1 MTMSSE
7 PSLLPSEAFM
17 RRTRIETSRGVF
29 SALTASTRE
38 VGPLVIWSHATGF
51 HAAAYEPL
59 LKGIAKEAQFIAP
72 DARGHG
78 NSAASDNPAQLR
90 SWHVYYDDLISVL
103 DALPA
108 RTSLIL
114 AGHSAGATA
123 SVFAAAARPQRV
135 SGLVLAEPVLYP
147 PTTGNR
153 SKRQLIEGARRR
165 RVSFSSSTEAFDTYR
180 GRGVFRTFPDEWLS
194 AYVNGAFRSTDTG
207 EVILRCS
214 PEWER
219 RTFETNEPWPW
230 RAVLRARCPAT
241 ILLAENRSSCPTLGR
256 FIIRRLQPKWR
267 LNEIKGTS
275 HMLPMERPDIVLDA
289 IRTALHISRNQ

>member
-1 MTMSSE
+1 
-7 PSLLPSEAFM
+7 M
-17 RRTRIETSRGVF
+17 RRIRIETSRGVF
-29 SALTASTRE
+29 SALSGSTME

-51 HAAAYEPL
+51 HAAGYEPL
-59 LKGIAKEAQFIAP
+59 LKELATEAQFIAL

-108 RTSLIL
+108 RTPLIL

-135 SGLVLAEPVLYP
+135 SGLVLVEPVFYP

-165 RVSFSSSTEAFDTYR
+165 RVSFSSLKEAFDSYR
-180 GRGVFRTFPDEWLS
+180 GRGAFRTFPDEWLS
-194 AYVNGAFRSTDTG
+194 AYVNGAFRSAYSG
-207 EVILRCS
+207 GIVLRCS
-214 PEWER
+214 SEWER

-230 RAVLRARCPAT
+230 RAVMKARCPAT
-241 ILLAENRSSCPTLGR
+241 ILLAETRSSCPASAR
-256 FIIRRLQPKWR
+256 FIVRRLQPRWR

-275 HMLPMERPDIVLDA
+275 HMLPMERPDMVLDA
-289 IRTALHISRNQ
+289 IRTALHIPYDQ